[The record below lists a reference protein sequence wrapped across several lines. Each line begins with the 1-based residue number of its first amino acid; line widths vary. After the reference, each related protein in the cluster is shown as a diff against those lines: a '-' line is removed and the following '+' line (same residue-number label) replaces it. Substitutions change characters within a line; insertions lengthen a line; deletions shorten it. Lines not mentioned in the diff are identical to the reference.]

1 MPSFG
6 PDAKNSILE
15 NLSKGLIVGGG
26 LVAGGYGLNEFRKWV
41 IKKLNLTPKI
51 FDDDEEDTGFYL
63 EKKSQQSNTL
73 LGPMTWGASAVMGA
87 FGMKKLINFL
97 KEKEEQYISRGIIDE
112 INRKQKNLYI
122 DSLTKESQDKEI
134 SDLLDGYIEKQ
145 ALGIAT
151 IPLLLGNLAGVAT
164 LGAGGYMLYNALDK
178 SETGNTML
186 QTLKGLYNQFPE
198 IYGSVLGALGA
209 TTGLGGYYAMNHYL
223 GEKPYYDYLNV
234 PQLEYRS
241 LNEDEKKKF
250 REKLNR
256 PVPMNKESSK
266 KKVAQQATNWDDVKW
281 VTVNGQRTEA
291 KPKQIL
297 YNIMNRQHINPVDL
311 KPLDYSGRVEAIFRG
326 TPPELREQYTNP
338 RWKLID
344 TDVDDEIKL
353 LDEIPDNEKKEPWQE
368 LEWVKDDDGY
378 KVPATKK
385 QIYKNLLDYQNITPI
400 DLAGLS
406 KKEKN
411 ELLFN
416 KLPQEFI
423 DRHTNNYDWVWG
435 LSDTYFDEAVKED
448 QTFLSEQMG
457 QTIKDVKKQVGNI
470 GENFLNT
477 LTEPKNLAG
486 IAGVGAV
493 FNTIPTAV
501 NAFGQYNI
509 NSNVKQTNKLLEEQN
524 EMLRKGKPKT
534 LMELSRMEHNG

>member
-73 LGPMTWGASAVMGA
+73 LGPITWGASTVMGA

-97 KEKEEQYISRGIIDE
+97 KEKEEQYIGRGIIDE
-112 INRKQKNLYI
+112 INRKQKNLYT

-134 SDLLDGYIEKQ
+134 SDLLDGYMEKQ
-145 ALGIAT
+145 ALL
-151 IPLLLGNLAGVAT
+151 PVLLGNLAGIAT
-164 LGAGGYMLYNALDK
+164 LGVGGYMLYNELNK

-198 IYGSVLGALGA
+198 IYGPVLGALGA

-256 PVPMNKESSK
+256 PVPMNKKSSK
-266 KKVAQQATNWDDVKW
+266 KKVAQQANDWNDVKW
-281 VTVNGQRTEA
+281 VTVNGQQTEA
-291 KPKQIL
+291 TPKQIL
-297 YNIMNRQHINPVDL
+297 YNIMNRKKMNPVDL
-311 KPLDYSGRVEAIFRG
+311 KNVGYSGRVEAIFRG

-338 RWKLID
+338 WWKGFA
-344 TDVDDEIKL
+344 TGVEDEIRAL
-353 LDEIPDNEKKEPWQE
+353 SDIPENEKKEPWQD
-368 LEWVKDDDGY
+368 LEWVTDDNGY
-378 KVPATKK
+378 KVPATPK
-385 QIYKNLLDYQNITPI
+385 QVYKNLLDYQKITSI

-406 KKEKN
+406 KKDINEK
-411 ELLFN
+411 LFN
-416 KLPQEFI
+416 KLPENFTKKYTTSSFWDTEF
-423 DRHTNNYDWVWG
+423 D
-435 LSDTYFDEAVKED
+435 DEVETDLTALGN
-448 QTFLSEQMG
+448 QLG
-457 QTIKDVKKQVGNI
+457 QTIRDVKKEMGNI
-470 GENFLNT
+470 GRNFFNSLA
-477 LTEPKNLAG
+477 EPKNLAG

>member
-6 PDAKNSILE
+6 PEAKNSILE

-145 ALGIAT
+145 ALGMAT

-266 KKVAQQATNWDDVKW
+266 KKVAQQANDWNDVKW
-281 VTVNGQRTEA
+281 VTVNGQQTEA
-291 KPKQIL
+291 TPKQIL
-297 YNIMNRQHINPVDL
+297 YNIMNRKKMNPVDL
-311 KPLDYSGRVEAIFRG
+311 KNLDYSGRVEAIFRG

-338 RWKLID
+338 WWKLID
-344 TDVDDEIKL
+344 TGVEDEIDAL
-353 LDEIPDNEKKEPWQE
+353 SDIPENEKKEPWQE
-368 LEWVKDDDGY
+368 LEWVKDDNGN
-378 KVPATKK
+378 KVPATLK
-385 QIYKNLLDYQNITPI
+385 QVYKNLLEHQKITSI
-400 DLAGLS
+400 DLAGLP
-406 KKEKN
+406 KQDRTEK
-411 ELLFN
+411 LFN
-416 KLPQEFI
+416 KLPENFTKKYTGSPHWDTEFDAI
-423 DRHTNNYDWVWG
+423 VA
-435 LSDTYFDEAVKED
+435 SDLTMLGN
-448 QTFLSEQMG
+448 QLG
-457 QTIKDVKKQVGNI
+457 QTIRDVKKDMGNI
-470 GENFLNT
+470 GESFFNSLAT
-477 LTEPKNLAG
+477 PKNLAG
-486 IAGVGAV
+486 IAGAGAV